1 MQKGSRTKPASVAV
15 LANVLDHRFR
25 GGRLSAEQHALAKGF
40 ADSLGVL
47 PSLQL
52 YLAKEQPFLSKLFEQ
67 QSSSYTWWAA
77 GLQSG
82 FPLDLAELAV
92 CLAACEATTA
102 SLERPFSTLRH
113 MYGDLR
119 TNLGAE
125 KAGKMALTF
134 RFLNHK

>member
-1 MQKGSRTKPASVAV
+1 MAYI
-15 LANVLDHRFR
+15 
-25 GGRLSAEQHALAKGF
+25 ALAKGF
-40 ADSLGVL
+40 ADSLGVM

-52 YLAKEQPFLSKLFEQ
+52 YLAEERPFLPNVFEQ

-77 GLQSG
+77 GPQSG

-92 CLAACEATTA
+92 CLAACEATTCEATTA
-102 SLERPFSTLRH
+102 SLERLFSTLRH

-134 RFLNHK
+134 RFLNRK